1 MRDLRNRPEVGRTMD
16 HIQFKANQ
24 TAAGYVANG
33 LDEITQEA
41 FELHMMGC
49 SECVADVEVWRAI
62 KLEMPRQQAEV
73 RTLTPRRKLAAFSDW
88 RMAASLVGA
97 GVIGATGGWL
107 GKATTAT
114 DLDSTRTVVFNLPS
128 VSRGADDCTAV
139 RLASDTQLAVLRVP
153 GISRDLHVVALDSEK
168 RVLPAGQYASRV
180 QPDGSQLVRVDAGL
194 LMGRPVHLEARR
206 TDGSGEP
213 LGCIVGETASQ

>member
-1 MRDLRNRPEVGRTMD
+1 MD

-33 LDEITQEA
+33 LDESTQEA

-49 SECVADVEVWRAI
+49 SECVEDVEVWRAI
-62 KLEMPRQQAEV
+62 KLEMPKQRAEV
-73 RTLTPRRKLAAFSDW
+73 RTLAPRRKLAAFSDW

-107 GKATTAT
+107 GKSTTAT

-128 VSRGADDCTAV
+128 VSRGADDCTAM
-139 RLASDTQLAVLRVP
+139 RLASDTRLAVLRVP
-153 GISRDLHVVALDSEK
+153 GVSKEFRVVALDSEK
-168 RVLPAGQYASRV
+168 RELPTSESTSRI
-180 QPDGSQLVRVDAGL
+180 QPDGSQLVQIDAQVL
-194 LMGRPVHLEARR
+194 AGRSVHLEARR
-206 TDGSGEP
+206 ADGSGEP
-213 LGCIVGETASQ
+213 LGCVTGEVPTLGQ

>member
-1 MRDLRNRPEVGRTMD
+1 MD

-33 LDEITQEA
+33 LDESTQEA

-62 KLEMPRQQAEV
+62 KLEMPRQGAQV
-73 RTLTPRRKLAAFSDW
+73 RTSTPQRKVASFSFSDW

-139 RLASDTQLAVLRVP
+139 RLASDTRLAVLRVP
-153 GISRDLHVVALDSEK
+153 GISKDLRVAALDSEK
-168 RVLPAGQYASRV
+168 RQLPAGDYTSRI
-180 QPDGSQLVRVDAGL
+180 QPDGSQLLKIDAAL
-194 LMGRPVHLEARR
+194 LAGRQIHLEARR
-206 TDGSGEP
+206 ADGSGEP
-213 LGCIVGETASQ
+213 LGCVTGALP

>member
-1 MRDLRNRPEVGRTMD
+1 MD

-33 LDEITQEA
+33 LDESTQEA

-49 SECVADVEVWRAI
+49 SECVEDVEVWRAI
-62 KLEMPRQQAEV
+62 KLEMPKQHAEV
-73 RTLTPRRKLAAFSDW
+73 RTLAPRRKLAAFSDW

-107 GKATTAT
+107 GKSTTAT

-128 VSRGADDCTAV
+128 VSRGADDCTAM
-139 RLASDTQLAVLRVP
+139 RLASDTRLAVLRVP
-153 GISRDLHVVALDSEK
+153 GVSKDLRVVALDAEK
-168 RVLPAGQYASRV
+168 RELPASEYASRI
-180 QPDGSQLVRVDAGL
+180 QPDGSQLVRIDSELLAG
-194 LMGRPVHLEARR
+194 RSVHLEARR
-206 TDGSGEP
+206 ADGSGEP
-213 LGCIVGETASQ
+213 LGCVTGEVPTLGQ

>member
-1 MRDLRNRPEVGRTMD
+1 MD

-33 LDEITQEA
+33 LDESTQEA

-62 KLEMPRQQAEV
+62 KLDMPRHHSEV
-73 RTLTPRRKLAAFSDW
+73 RTLAPRRKVAAFAEW

-97 GVIGATGGWL
+97 GVIGVAGGWL

-128 VSRGADDCTAV
+128 VSRGADDCAAM
-139 RLASDTQLAVLRVP
+139 RLASDTRLAVLRVP
-153 GISRDLHVVALDSEK
+153 GVSKDLRVVALDAEK
-168 RVLPAGQYASRV
+168 RELPASEYASRI
-180 QPDGSQLVRVDAGL
+180 QPDGSQLVRIDSELLAG
-194 LMGRPVHLEARR
+194 RSVHLEARR
-206 TDGSGEP
+206 ADGSGEP
-213 LGCIVGETASQ
+213 LGCVTGQLP

>member
-1 MRDLRNRPEVGRTMD
+1 MD

-33 LDEITQEA
+33 LDESTQEA

-49 SECVADVEVWRAI
+49 SECVEDVEVWRAI
-62 KLEMPRQQAEV
+62 KLEMPRQRAEV

-107 GKATTAT
+107 GKSTTAT

-128 VSRGADDCTAV
+128 VSRGADDCTAM
-139 RLASDTQLAVLRVP
+139 RLASDTRLAVLRVP
-153 GISRDLHVVALDSEK
+153 GVSKDFRVVALDSEK
-168 RVLPAGQYASRV
+168 RELPRSEYTSRI
-180 QPDGSQLVRVDAGL
+180 QPDGSQLVQIDAQAL
-194 LMGRPVHLEARR
+194 AGRLVRLEARR
-206 TDGSGEP
+206 GDGSIEP
-213 LGCIVGETASQ
+213 LGCVTGEVPTLGQ

>member
-1 MRDLRNRPEVGRTMD
+1 MD

-33 LDEITQEA
+33 LDESTQEA

-49 SECVADVEVWRAI
+49 SECVEDVEVWRAI
-62 KLEMPRQQAEV
+62 KLEMPKQRAGV
-73 RTLTPRRKLAAFSDW
+73 RTLAPRRKFAAFSDW

-107 GKATTAT
+107 GKSTTAT

-128 VSRGADDCTAV
+128 VSRGADDCTAM

-153 GISRDLHVVALDSEK
+153 GVSKELHVVALDSE
-168 RVLPAGQYASRV
+168 RRELPAGEYASRI
-180 QPDGSQLVRVDAGL
+180 QPDGSQLLRIDSQLLAG
-194 LMGRPVHLEARR
+194 RQVHLEARR
-206 TDGSGEP
+206 ADGSGEP
-213 LGCIVGETASQ
+213 LGCVTGEMPSLGQ

>member
-1 MRDLRNRPEVGRTMD
+1 MD

-33 LDEITQEA
+33 LDESTLEA

-49 SECVADVEVWRAI
+49 PECVEDVEVWRAI
-62 KLEMPRQQAEV
+62 KLDMPKQRPTVHSLPQ
-73 RTLTPRRKLAAFSDW
+73 RRKFAAFSDW

-97 GVIGATGGWL
+97 GVIGAAGGWL
-107 GKATTAT
+107 GKSTTAT

-128 VSRGADDCTAV
+128 VSRGADECTAL
-139 RLASDTQLAVLRVP
+139 RLASDTRLAVLRVP

-168 RVLPAGQYASRV
+168 RELPAGDYASRL
-180 QPDGSQLVRVDAGL
+180 QPDGSQLVRIDSQLLAG
-194 LMGRPVHLEARR
+194 RSVHLEARR
-206 TDGSGEP
+206 SDGTGEP
-213 LGCIVGETASQ
+213 LGCVTGETPSLEQQ

>member
-1 MRDLRNRPEVGRTMD
+1 MD
-16 HIQFKANQ
+16 HIQFKTNQ

-33 LDEITQEA
+33 LDESTQEA

-62 KLEMPRQQAEV
+62 KFEMPRSSTSV

-128 VSRGADDCTAV
+128 VSRGAGDCTAV
-139 RLASDTQLAVLRVP
+139 RLASDTRLAVLRVP
-153 GISRDLHVVALDSEK
+153 GISKDLRVVALDSEK
-168 RVLPAGQYASRV
+168 RELPAGDYASRL
-180 QPDGSQLVRVDAGL
+180 QPDGSQLLRIDAAL
-194 LMGRPVHLEARR
+194 LAGRQVHLEARH

-213 LGCIVGETASQ
+213 LGCITGALP

>member
-1 MRDLRNRPEVGRTMD
+1 MD

-33 LDEITQEA
+33 LDESTQEA

-49 SECVADVEVWRAI
+49 TECVEDVEVWRAI
-62 KLEMPRQQAEV
+62 KLDMPKQHAGV
-73 RTLTPRRKLAAFSDW
+73 RTLAPKRKLAAFSDW

-107 GKATTAT
+107 GKSTTAT

-128 VSRGADDCTAV
+128 VSRGADDCTAM
-139 RLASDTQLAVLRVP
+139 RLASDTRLAVLRVP
-153 GISRDLHVVALDSEK
+153 GVSKDLRVVALDSEK
-168 RVLPAGQYASRV
+168 RELPASEYASRI
-180 QPDGSQLVRVDAGL
+180 QPDGSQLVRIDSELLAG
-194 LMGRPVHLEARR
+194 RSVHLEARR
-206 TDGSGEP
+206 TDGSGES
-213 LGCIVGETASQ
+213 LGCVTGEMPSLGQ

>member
-1 MRDLRNRPEVGRTMD
+1 MD

-33 LDEITQEA
+33 LDEGTQEA
-41 FELHMMGC
+41 FEIHMMGC

-62 KLEMPRQQAEV
+62 KLEMPRQHSGV
-73 RTLTPRRKLAAFSDW
+73 RTLAPRRKLVAFSEW

-97 GVIGATGGWL
+97 GVIGVTGGWL

-128 VSRGADDCTAV
+128 VSRGADDCTAM
-139 RLASDTQLAVLRVP
+139 RLASDTRLAVLRVP
-153 GISRDLHVVALDSEK
+153 GISRDLRVVALDSEK
-168 RVLPAGQYASRV
+168 RELPTSEYASRI
-180 QPDGSQLVRVDAGL
+180 QPDGSQLLRIDSQLLAG
-194 LMGRPVHLEARR
+194 RSVHLEARR
-206 TDGSGEP
+206 ADGSGEP
-213 LGCIVGETASQ
+213 LGCVTGELPSAGQ

>member
-1 MRDLRNRPEVGRTMD
+1 MD

-33 LDEITQEA
+33 LDESTQEA

-62 KLEMPRQQAEV
+62 KLEMPRQSTEV
-73 RTLTPRRKLAAFSDW
+73 HTLTPRRKVAAFSDW

-128 VSRGADDCTAV
+128 VSRGADDCTAM
-139 RLASDTQLAVLRVP
+139 RLASDTRLAVLRVP
-153 GISRDLHVVALDSEK
+153 GISRDLRVVALDSEK
-168 RVLPAGQYASRV
+168 RELPAGDYASRI
-180 QPDGSQLVRVDAGL
+180 QPDGSQLLKIDAGL
-194 LMGRPVHLEARR
+194 LAGRQVHLEARR
-206 TDGSGEP
+206 ADGTSEP
-213 LGCIVGETASQ
+213 LGCITGVLP

>member
-1 MRDLRNRPEVGRTMD
+1 MD

-33 LDEITQEA
+33 LDESTQEA

-62 KLEMPRQQAEV
+62 KLDMPRQHSEV
-73 RTLTPRRKLAAFSDW
+73 RTLAPRRKVAAFSEW

-97 GVIGATGGWL
+97 GVIGVAGGWL

-128 VSRGADDCTAV
+128 VSRGADDCTAM
-139 RLASDTQLAVLRVP
+139 RLASDTRLAVLRVP
-153 GISRDLHVVALDSEK
+153 GISRDLRVVALDSEK
-168 RVLPAGQYASRV
+168 RELPAGDYASRI
-180 QPDGSQLVRVDAGL
+180 QPDGSQLLRIDSQL
-194 LMGRPVHLEARR
+194 LVGRSVHLEARR
-206 TDGSGEP
+206 ADGSGEP
-213 LGCIVGETASQ
+213 LGCVTGELPSPGQ

>member
-1 MRDLRNRPEVGRTMD
+1 MD

-33 LDEITQEA
+33 LDESTQEA
-41 FELHMMGC
+41 FELHLMGC

-62 KLEMPRQQAEV
+62 KLEMPRQQADV
-73 RTLTPRRKLAAFSDW
+73 RTIAPRRKLAAFSDW

-97 GVIGATGGWL
+97 GIIGATGGWL

-128 VSRGADDCTAV
+128 VSRGADDCTAM
-139 RLASDTQLAVLRVP
+139 RLASDTRLAVLRVP
-153 GISRDLHVVALDSEK
+153 GIPKDLRVVALDSE
-168 RVLPAGQYASRV
+168 RRELPASGYASRI
-180 QPDGSQLVRVDAGL
+180 QPDGSQLVRVDSQLLAG
-194 LMGRPVHLEARR
+194 RQVHLETRR
-206 TDGSGEP
+206 ADGSGEP
-213 LGCIVGETASQ
+213 LGCVTGELPSMTP

>member
-1 MRDLRNRPEVGRTMD
+1 MD

-33 LDEITQEA
+33 LDESTQEA

-49 SECVADVEVWRAI
+49 SECVEDVEVWRAI
-62 KLEMPRQQAEV
+62 KLEMPKQRAEV

-107 GKATTAT
+107 GKSTTAT

-128 VSRGADDCTAV
+128 VSRGADDCTAM
-139 RLASDTQLAVLRVP
+139 RLASDTRLAVLRVP
-153 GISRDLHVVALDSEK
+153 GVSKEFRVVALDSEK
-168 RVLPAGQYASRV
+168 RELPRSEYTSRI
-180 QPDGSQLVRVDAGL
+180 QPDGSQLVQIDAQAL
-194 LMGRPVHLEARR
+194 AGRLVRLEARR
-206 TDGSGEP
+206 VDGSGEP
-213 LGCIVGETASQ
+213 LGCVTGEVPTLGQ

>member
-1 MRDLRNRPEVGRTMD
+1 MD

-33 LDEITQEA
+33 LDESTQEA

-49 SECVADVEVWRAI
+49 SECVEDVEVWRAI
-62 KLEMPRQQAEV
+62 KLEMPKQRAEV
-73 RTLTPRRKLAAFSDW
+73 RTLAPRRKLAAFSDW

-107 GKATTAT
+107 GKSTTAT

-128 VSRGADDCTAV
+128 VSRGADDCTAM
-139 RLASDTQLAVLRVP
+139 RLASDTRLAVLRVP
-153 GISRDLHVVALDSEK
+153 GVSKDLRVVALDSEK
-168 RVLPAGQYASRV
+168 RELPAGEYTSRI
-180 QPDGSQLVRVDAGL
+180 QPDGSQLVQIDAQAL
-194 LMGRPVHLEARR
+194 AGRSVHLEARR

-213 LGCIVGETASQ
+213 LGCVTGEVPTLGQ

>member
-1 MRDLRNRPEVGRTMD
+1 MD

-33 LDEITQEA
+33 LDEGTQEA

-62 KLEMPRQQAEV
+62 KLEMPRQHSAV
-73 RTLTPRRKLAAFSDW
+73 RTLAPRRKVAAFTEW

-97 GVIGATGGWL
+97 GVIGVTGGWL

-128 VSRGADDCTAV
+128 VSRGADDCTAM
-139 RLASDTQLAVLRVP
+139 RLASDTRLAVLRVP
-153 GISRDLHVVALDSEK
+153 GISRDLRVVALDSEK
-168 RVLPAGQYASRV
+168 RELPTGEYASRI
-180 QPDGSQLVRVDAGL
+180 QPDGSQLLRIDSQLLAG
-194 LMGRPVHLEARR
+194 RSVHLEARR
-206 TDGSGEP
+206 ADGSGEP
-213 LGCIVGETASQ
+213 LGCVTGELPSAGQ

>member
-1 MRDLRNRPEVGRTMD
+1 MD
-16 HIQFKANQ
+16 HLQFKANQ

-33 LDEITQEA
+33 LDESTQEA

-62 KLEMPRQQAEV
+62 KLEMPRQHAEV

-128 VSRGADDCTAV
+128 VSRGADECTAM
-139 RLASDTQLAVLRVP
+139 RLASDTRLAVLRVP
-153 GISRDLHVVALDSEK
+153 GISKDLRVVALDAEK
-168 RVLPAGQYASRV
+168 RELPAGDYTSRV
-180 QPDGSQLVRVDAGL
+180 QPDGSQLLKINAALLAG
-194 LMGRPVHLEARR
+194 RQVHLEARR
-206 TDGSGEP
+206 GDGSSEP
-213 LGCIVGETASQ
+213 LGCITGALPQ